1 VTIYSDRLREESI
14 RFVLRGG
21 SADFLG
27 KIKDDTMMNDI
38 QKLIDANDE
47 PTAPTGVKMTEPKL
61 LSECGTL
68 LVVDGTPGEQYQ
80 IEIAPG
86 DYLIVRAGAT
96 VNKPSARFSHPN
108 VAAFGKVLHEF
119 KHYGG
124 RNGCRKFWTAH
135 AGMDFYFVIPR
146 SAVKMLPV
154 KGHSY
159 IPAEIN
165 GVKVT
170 FNVSGG
176 TANGWTDW
184 LHTNTTIA
192 VNHKLS
198 DLKKIAEVAVRNSPF
213 EPMVVKPLEDETR
226 WNQLAARAS
235 KGLVEKIAKL
245 AEDGKFPVV
254 KFLPGFEEKEG
265 KVVSVNRRAKKTMLP
280 HGNECL
286 KKWSTD
292 YTGAVKSLVLVV
304 DRYGCRIRAKIGQID
319 WFETAKANGI
329 AA

>member
-1 VTIYSDRLREESI
+1 
-14 RFVLRGG
+14 
-21 SADFLG
+21 
-27 KIKDDTMMNDI
+27 MMNDI

-108 VAAFGKVLHEF
+108 VAASGKVVHEF
-119 KHYGG
+119 KRYRSNGG
-124 RNGCRKFWTAH
+124 KFWTAK
-135 AGMDFYFVIPR
+135 AGVDFYFVIPR
-146 SAVKMLPV
+146 SAVKMLPE
-154 KGHSY
+154 KGYSY

-184 LHTNTTIA
+184 LNINTTIA

-213 EPMVVKPLEDETR
+213 EPMVVKPLEDEIR
-226 WNQLAARAS
+226 WNQLAARVS

-245 AEDGKFPVV
+245 AEDGKAPVV

-265 KVVSVNRRAKKTMLP
+265 KVISVNRRSKKTMLP
-280 HGNECL
+280 HGDECL

-292 YTGAVKSLVLVV
+292 YTGAVKSLILAVAGN
-304 DRYGCRIRAKIGQID
+304 YCRVRAKVGQID
-319 WFETAKANGI
+319 WYETAKANGI